1 MVHMYNCFSASAL
14 GRCFESG
21 IGFNFDMKFRTS
33 SVEKVLS
40 FVTHSLREPLPQN
53 LALVVEH
60 ITLSGQENLALT
72 AFPNRVD

>member
-21 IGFNFDMKFRTS
+21 IGFNFDMKFRKS
-33 SVEKVLS
+33 NVEKVLS
-40 FVTHSLREPLPQN
+40 FVTHSLQDLT
-53 LALVVEH
+53 LAVEH
-60 ITLSGQENLALT
+60 IALSGQENLALT